1 MTGSSPPEFG
11 PACAEFLRDCHVRV
25 RSTPTVETRGRLTRV
40 AGLVLES
47 VGLRMP
53 LGTACTIG
61 QRDGGQVEAEV
72 VGFSGDRLYLMPTG
86 DLAGI
91 APGAIVRAVEPRPPR
106 PRLGQRWQPSRRSS
120 DQAKRLPVGNA
131 LLGRVVDGA
140 GRPLDGRGALVDAEL
155 RSIASRPV
163 NPIERSPI
171 ERTLDVGVRAINAL
185 LTVGRGQRLGLF
197 AGSGVGKSVLLGMMA
212 RYTSADVIVVGLIGE
227 RGREVKE
234 FIEHILGV
242 EGLKRAVVVAAPADV
257 PALLRIQG
265 AAYATTIA
273 EHFRDQGKDVLLFI
287 DNIFRYSLAGAEVS
301 ALLGRMPSAV
311 GYQPTLADEM
321 GQLQERITSTR
332 TGSITSMQ
340 AVYVPADDYS
350 DPAPVAVFTHLDGT
364 IALERSIAARGL
376 FPAVDPLAS
385 TSKILDPL
393 VVGDEHYR
401 TAREVQQILQRYKE
415 LQDIIAILG
424 IDELSDDDKLLVA
437 RARKIELF
445 LSQPMKVAEQF
456 TGRAGRYV
464 KVKDTIRG
472 FRMILDGQVD
482 HIPEQLFY
490 MAGPMED
497 VQQRY
502 DDSLKEQ

>member
-273 EHFRDQGKDVLLFI
+273 EHFRDQGRHVLLI
-287 DNIFRYSLAGAEVS
+287 MDSLTRYAMAQREI
-301 ALLGRMPSAV
+301 ALAV
-311 GYQPTLADEM
+311 GEPPATKGYPPSVFARLP
-321 GQLQERITSTR
+321 QLVERAGNGR
-332 TGSITSMQ
+332 DDGGSITAFYTVLTEGDDQ
-340 AVYVPADDYS
+340 QDPIAD
-350 DPAPVAVFTHLDGT
+350 AARAILDGH
-364 IALERSIAARGL
+364 IVLSRHLADQGHYPAIDIEQSISRAMHQLVSSSHFARVRR
-376 FPAVDPLAS
+376 F
-385 TSKILDPL
+385 K
-393 VVGDEHYR
+393 R
-401 TAREVQQILQRYKE
+401 
-415 LQDIIAILG
+415 
-424 IDELSDDDKLLVA
+424 LVA
-437 RARKIELF
+437 RYERNRDLINVGAYTAGADAVLDEAIALYPTLERF
-445 LSQPMKVAEQF
+445 LQQDMLERIGAAES
-456 TGRAGRYV
+456 THDLEA
-464 KVKDTIRG
+464 
-472 FRMILDGQVD
+472 ILEPSAQG
-482 HIPEQLFY
+482 
-490 MAGPMED
+490 A
-497 VQQRY
+497 
-502 DDSLKEQ
+502 